1 MTPAQFKAIRLS
13 KDMSRADL
21 ADLLQVT
28 RMTVWN
34 YETGKTKINGTV
46 ALVMQL
52 IDAGVV

>member
-21 ADLLQVT
+21 AKLLQIT
-28 RMTVWN
+28 RMTVYN
-34 YETGKTKINGTV
+34 YETGKTRINGTV

-52 IDAGVV
+52 LDAGVI